1 MTKKQKILGFLVLMP
16 IILANLYN
24 KYFERTSDW
33 RENYQ
38 NHIKITLLL
47 VSLISSIWIIIIA
60 KKDQSKLWMILGI
73 LLTICLAIYLYIG
86 VSIIS
91 MSFP

>member
-1 MTKKQKILGFLVLMP
+1 MTKKQKILGFLVFLP
-16 IILANLYN
+16 ILTVNLYDKAF
-24 KYFERTSDW
+24 KYTGDW

-38 NHIKITLLL
+38 NHIKISLLL

-60 KKDQSKLWMILGI
+60 KEDQSKPWMILGI

-86 VSIIS
+86 VSLIS